1 MTQRHARLGTNVG
14 GVHMTQRYPRLGT
27 RGRKTKRYTRL
38 GTSCT
43 MNN

>member
-1 MTQRHARLGTNVG
+1 VG

-27 RGRKTKRYTRL
+27 RGRKVSKTKRYTRL
-38 GTSCT
+38 GTGCT